1 MIVWGEFVLCVAL
14 ILVSGSLL
22 VRYGDL
28 LAVRTGMGRTWVGL
42 VLLATVTSL
51 PELATGLS
59 SVTVAAA
66 PDLAV
71 GDVLGSCIFNLMLIG
86 LIDLFYPA
94 GPILSKVEEGHSLAA
109 GFGVLLIGI
118 AAWGLVWGAHG
129 PHGSMMPE
137 YAIGLSTWV
146 ILPLYGVAMRMV
158 FQFERKRM
166 SQFVQAEARAFHA
179 GDLSTRQIYS
189 NVALH
194 AGVII
199 VAGVWLPFVGTRI
212 AETTG
217 WGMTFIGNVLIA
229 ASTSLPEIVVSF
241 AALRLAAPDLAI
253 ANLFGSNLFN
263 IAVLGVDDLAYRR
276 GPLLSHVSIYHLFSA
291 ITALMMTGICIAGL
305 IYRADRKAWGVLG
318 WDGIALLALY
328 FLNAY
333 LLFLV
338 AKGAMSA

>member
-1 MIVWGEFVLCVAL
+1 MIVWGEFVLCVGL
-14 ILVSGSLL
+14 ILISGSQL

-28 LAVRTGMGRTWVGL
+28 LAVRTGMGRTWIGL

-66 PDLAV
+66 PDIAV

-129 PHGSMMPE
+129 PILPSL
-137 YAIGLSTWV
+137 AIGLSTWL
-146 ILPLYGVAMRMV
+146 ILPLYGVAMHMV

-166 SQFVQAEARAFHA
+166 SQFVQAEARAFHVE
-179 GDLSTRQIYS
+179 DLSTRQIYAK
-189 NVALH
+189 VALH

-199 VAGVWLPFVGTRI
+199 GAGGWLPFVGTRI

-217 WGMTFIGNVLIA
+217 WGTTFIGNVLIA
-229 ASTSLPEIVVSF
+229 ASTSLPEIVISF
-241 AALRLAAPDLAI
+241 AALRMAAPDLAI

-328 FLNAY
+328 CLNAY
-333 LLFLV
+333 LLFV
-338 AKGAMSA
+338 FAKGAISA

>member
-1 MIVWGEFVLCVAL
+1 MIVWGEFLLCAGL

-22 VRYGDL
+22 ARYGDL
-28 LAVRTGMGRTWVGL
+28 LAARTGMGRTWIGL

-66 PDLAV
+66 PDIAV
-71 GDVLGSCIFNLMLIG
+71 GDVLGSCVFNLMLIG

-129 PHGSMMPE
+129 PVLLAH
-137 YAIGLSTWV
+137 AIGLSTWL

-166 SQFVQAEARAFHA
+166 SQFVRAEARVLDA
-179 GDLSTRQIYS
+179 GALTPRQIYS
-189 NVALH
+189 RVALH

-199 VAGVWLPFVGTRI
+199 VAGAWLPFAGTRI
-212 AETTG
+212 AEATG
-217 WGMTFIGNVLIA
+217 WGTTFVGNFWIA
-229 ASTSLPEIVVSF
+229 ASTSLPEVVISF
-241 AALRLAAPDLAI
+241 AALRLSAPDLAI

-333 LLFLV
+333 LLFV
-338 AKGAMSA
+338 FAKGAISA

>member
-1 MIVWGEFVLCVAL
+1 MIVWGEFILCAGL
-14 ILVSGSLL
+14 IFISGSLL
-22 VRYGDL
+22 ARYGDL
-28 LAVRTGMGRTWVGL
+28 LAARTGMSRTWIGL
-42 VLLATVTSL
+42 ILLATVTSL

-66 PDLAV
+66 PDIAV

-129 PHGSMMPE
+129 PVLLAH
-137 YAIGLSTWV
+137 AIGLSTWL

-166 SQFVQAEARAFHA
+166 SQFVRAEARAFDA
-179 GDLSTRQIYS
+179 GELTTRQIYLR
-189 NVALH
+189 VALH
-194 AGVII
+194 AGGII
-199 VAGVWLPFVGTRI
+199 GAGVWLPFVGGRI

-229 ASTSLPEIVVSF
+229 ASTSLPEIVISF

-328 FLNAY
+328 LLNAY
-333 LLFLV
+333 LLFV
-338 AKGAMSA
+338 FAKGAMSV